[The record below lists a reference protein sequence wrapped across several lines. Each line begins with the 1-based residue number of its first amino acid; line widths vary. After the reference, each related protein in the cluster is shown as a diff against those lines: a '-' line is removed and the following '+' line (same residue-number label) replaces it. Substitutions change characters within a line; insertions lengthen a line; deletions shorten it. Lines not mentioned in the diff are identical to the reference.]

1 MRAQDC
7 ADQSL
12 GKSIRSCLW
21 PLASSWLQSACGP
34 PQSFPSV
41 NALLDHPGK
50 PQRVE
55 TALERAQERF
65 SASISASNPLQD
77 PNSASQGFRALIYNM
92 IRLSQMLGIN
102 AFSGTVVH
110 LETKP
115 PKGSNGPGT
124 EQEDNNLPGQNT
136 PFVCIPIGWLST
148 RLLMMALH
156 SDSESS
162 LVY

>member
-1 MRAQDC
+1 MTL
-7 ADQSL
+7 SL
-12 GKSIRSCLW
+12 FLAGVSLWSPAVIPQRTCLV
-21 PLASSWLQSACGP
+21 GP
-34 PQSFPSV
+34 PWKTTESGNSTREGPREILCFY
-41 NALLDHPGK
+41 
-50 PQRVE
+50 
-55 TALERAQERF
+55 
-65 SASISASNPLQD
+65 PLQD
-77 PNSASQGFRALIYNM
+77 PNSASQGFRVLIYNM